1 MKRRNQFLVVLFLLA
16 FAVSACK
23 QGNQPTSAPSSP
35 FIGGT
40 SGLVIN
46 FEADS
51 PPPEVTDQAFPFKAI
66 VRLSNEGETQVLK
79 NDVEVKLVG
88 FSASDFDNTAAPIV
102 QPDLTR
108 SSIDDDLRPKARD
121 ADGEI
126 LEGSTT
132 FVEIP
137 QTKML
142 QADAVTGN
150 TEYTFRADVCYKY
163 RTTSQARLCV
173 LADLIS
179 IGGTELC
186 NPNQAKSVFS
196 SSSPVQVNNFR
207 ESVIGKDK
215 VTFSFDIVHSGNGNI
230 YQIGNK
236 GSDTPDTTDDTNIP
250 NCPRDDLTTRRVK
263 LDKVTVTVDAG
274 DLNSVTLEGTTTPKL
289 DCNLEGEAPTTNAAR
304 TGSVRL
310 IGGKRTVTCTLDL
323 TNKHPSDF
331 EKIANIYLDFNYDDN
346 KETKVLVKHLL
357 TS

>member
-1 MKRRNQFLVVLFLLA
+1 MKRRNQLLVVLFLLA

-66 VRLSNEGETQVLK
+66 VRLVNEGETAVAK
-79 NDVEVKLVG
+79 TDVEVKLVG
-88 FSASDFDNTAAPIV
+88 FSASDFDNTADNKAVQTDLTVSPIV
-102 QPDLTR
+102 
-108 SSIDDDLRPKARD
+108 DDLRPKARD
-121 ADGEI
+121 ADGEL

-142 QADAVTGN
+142 QADAITGN

-215 VTFSFDIVHSGNGNI
+215 VKFSV
-230 YQIGNK
+230 
-236 GSDTPDTTDDTNIP
+236 
-250 NCPRDDLTTRRVK
+250 
-263 LDKVTVTVDAG
+263 
-274 DLNSVTLEGTTTPKL
+274 
-289 DCNLEGEAPTTNAAR
+289 
-304 TGSVRL
+304 
-310 IGGKRTVTCTLDL
+310 
-323 TNKHPSDF
+323 
-331 EKIANIYLDFNYDDN
+331 
-346 KETKVLVKHLL
+346 
-357 TS
+357 

>member
-1 MKRRNQFLVVLFLLA
+1 MKRSIQFLVILFLLA

-23 QGNQPTSAPSSP
+23 QGSQPTGAPTNP

-46 FEADS
+46 FETDS

-66 VRLSNEGETQVLK
+66 VRLANEGETQVLR

-88 FSASDFDNTAAPIV
+88 FSASDFDNVDVPTGIAADTVKASQADLIVAPIG
-102 QPDLTR
+102 
-108 SSIDDDLRPKARD
+108 DDLRPKARD
-121 ADGEI
+121 ADGEL

-142 QADAVTGN
+142 QADSVTGN

-173 LADLIS
+173 LADLIN
-179 IGGTELC
+179 IGQNEVC

-196 SSSPVQVNNFR
+196 SSSPVQINNFR
-207 ESVIGKDK
+207 EAVIGRDK

-230 YQIGNK
+230 YQMETKPAGA
-236 GSDTPDTTDDTNIP
+236 P
-250 NCPRDDLTTRRVK
+250 NCPRDDLTNRRVK
-263 LDKVTVTVDAG
+263 LDKVNVTVDAG
-274 DLNSVTLEGTTTPKL
+274 DLNGETSLG
-289 DCNLEGEAPTTNAAR
+289 CNLENEKALPTTNVL

-310 IGGKRTVTCTLDL
+310 IGGRRTVTCTLDL
-323 TNKHPSDF
+323 TGKHSSDF

>member
-1 MKRRNQFLVVLFLLA
+1 MKRSSQFLVVLILLV

-23 QGNQPTSAPSSP
+23 KGSQPTGVPTNP

-66 VRLSNEGETQVLK
+66 IRLANEGESAVAKT
-79 NDVEVKLVG
+79 DAEVKLVG
-88 FSASDFDNTAAPIV
+88 FSASDFDNTAAGTQVTQAELTVSPIG
-102 QPDLTR
+102 
-108 SSIDDDLRPKARD
+108 DDLRPKTRD

-126 LEGSTT
+126 LEGFTT

-137 QTKML
+137 QTKNL
-142 QADAVTGN
+142 QADPVTGN

-163 RTTSQARLCV
+163 RTTIQARLCV
-173 LADLIS
+173 LADLIN
-179 IGGTELC
+179 IGQTEVC

-207 ESVIGKDK
+207 EAVIGKDK
-215 VTFSFDIVHSGNGNI
+215 VTFNFDIVHSGNGNI
-230 YQIGNK
+230 YQVGNK
-236 GSDTPDTTDDTNIP
+236 VNTAIPD
-250 NCPRDDLTTRRVK
+250 CPRDDLTNRRVK
-263 LDKVTVTVDAG
+263 LDKVRVKVDLG
-274 DLNSVTLEGTTTPKL
+274 DLNAVASGTADTGL
-289 DCNLEGEAPTTNAAR
+289 DCNMEGEVAEQNTNAR
-304 TGSVRL
+304 VGDVRL
-310 IGGKRTVTCTLDL
+310 IGGRRTVTCTLGV
-323 TNKHPSDF
+323 NGRHSSDF
-331 EKIANIYLDFNYDDN
+331 EKIVNIYLDFNYDDN